1 MTQRRGGALALTA
14 IAREAGPELP
24 ERVGALWDAM
34 WLPLQQLKA
43 DSGTHVYEYFEVVAY
58 AFETVLLCMLQYAFS
73 LNSCLIVTDHI
84 YLRAR
89 NNHSNNKLI
98 LLLAM

>member
-43 DSGTHVYEYFEVVAY
+43 DSGTHV
-58 AFETVLLCMLQYAFS
+58 
-73 LNSCLIVTDHI
+73 
-84 YLRAR
+84 
-89 NNHSNNKLI
+89 
-98 LLLAM
+98 